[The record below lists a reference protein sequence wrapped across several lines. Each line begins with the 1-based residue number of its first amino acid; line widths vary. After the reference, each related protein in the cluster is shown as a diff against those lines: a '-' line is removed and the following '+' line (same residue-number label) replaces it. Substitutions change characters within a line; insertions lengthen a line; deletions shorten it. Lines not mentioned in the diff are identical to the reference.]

1 MGLIRRIADYL
12 EPETRHT
19 TSWDMMQGVDLGGAY
34 PANPRAAENL
44 STVLA
49 CVGAISSAMAS
60 LPCYVYRFVESSGRV
75 IDDRHSVARLI
86 DGGPNQ
92 NQTWSDFIE
101 WVMASVLLRGN
112 AFAEIIT
119 DNRGAVVGLNPI
131 PWENVSVQLLP
142 NRRLVYDVSD
152 VTYLGG
158 GSGRPRRLLQGEMFH
173 LRDRSDDALIG
184 VSRLRRAAAV
194 VQAGLSIQNFANAL
208 YTNGINP
215 SGALEVDAKLGELS
229 HERLRKSFEQ
239 AFSGSS
245 NAARALI
252 LEQGVKWRQISVSPE
267 DAEFL
272 ASRRFTVEELCRI
285 FGVPPVIA
293 GDLSH
298 GTFTNSETMLRWFA
312 MATLTPWIR
321 KIEAEFSRSVFSE
334 ASRSTH
340 KLEID
345 LSGLLR
351 GDPAQRWASWK
362 IAADANIL
370 TVNEIRE
377 MEGFN
382 PLPARAPSAG

>member
-1 MGLIRRIADYL
+1 MGILRTLADRFD
-12 EPETRHT
+12 PIETRAS
-19 TSWDMMQGVDLGGAY
+19 SWDLMQAGVDLGGAI
-34 PANPRAAENL
+34 PSNPRAAENL

-49 CVGAISSAMAS
+49 CVGAISSSMAS
-60 LPCYVYRFVESSGRV
+60 LPAYVYRFNSNGRTV
-75 IDDRHSVARLI
+75 DDVHPISRLI
-86 DGGPNQ
+86 DNGPNQ
-92 NQTWSDFIE
+92 HQTWSDFVE
-101 WVMASVLLRGN
+101 WTMASVLLRGN
-112 AFAEIIT
+112 AIAEVIT
-119 DNRGAVVGLNPI
+119 DNGGAVTGLNPI

-142 NRRLVYDVSD
+142 NRRLAFD
-152 VTYLGG
+152 VTDITYLYGG
-158 GSGRPRRLLQGEMFH
+158 TGRPRRLLQNEVFH
-173 LRDRSDDALIG
+173 LRDRSDDGFIG

-208 YTNGINP
+208 YQNGANP
-215 SGALEVDAKLGELS
+215 SGALEVDGKLGDPAREQLK
-229 HERLRKSFEQ
+229 KSFSE

-245 NAARALI
+245 NAAKTLI
-252 LEQGVKWRQISVSPE
+252 LESGIKWKQISVSPE

-321 KIEAEFSRSVFSE
+321 KIESEFSRSVFSE
-334 ASRSTH
+334 ASRMSH

-351 GDPAQRWASWK
+351 GDPAQRWQSWK
-362 IAADANIL
+362 IAVEAGIL
-370 TVNEIRE
+370 DVNEVRQE
-377 MEGFN
+377 EGWN
-382 PLPARAPSAG
+382 PKTVAAP